1 MNETKMIEIIA
12 GVILLYLGAES
23 LVRGSSRLAAR
34 FGIPPLIIGL
44 TIVAFGTSAP
54 ELLVSLS
61 AALKGANDVAVGNVI
76 GSNIFNIAVILGLT
90 AVLRPPSVHLD
101 LIRREIPFLI
111 VVSLVL
117 LFIEVLKATRTG
129 SWSVIDHMLSMFVF
143 VAFLVEFLLVRD
155 AATQVFFILM
165 VIAFID
171 VIAGF
176 SVSIRSG

>member
-1 MNETKMIEIIA
+1 M
-12 GVILLYLGAES
+12 
-23 LVRGSSRLAAR
+23 LAA
-34 FGIPPLIIGL
+34 IPLMIVPLIAYNMVLIGL
-44 TIVAFGTSAP
+44 VGGGVAGLGSTIT
-54 ELLVSLS
+54 SLS
-61 AALKGANDVAVGNVI
+61 MMSGATWTM
-76 GSNIFNIAVILGLT
+76 SLG
-90 AVLRPPSVHLD
+90 D
-101 LIRREIPFLI
+101 LLI

-155 AATQVFFILM
+155 AATHVFFILM

-176 SVSIRSG
+176 SVSIRSAGRDVSIGL

>member
-1 MNETKMIEIIA
+1 MICVLPPDRTIQFRQK
-12 GVILLYLGAES
+12 GFS
-23 LVRGSSRLAAR
+23 MLAA
-34 FGIPPLIIGL
+34 IPLMIVPLIAYNLVLIGL
-44 TIVAFGTSAP
+44 IGGGVSALGSTIT
-54 ELLVSLS
+54 SLS
-61 AALKGANDVAVGNVI
+61 MMSGATWTM
-76 GSNIFNIAVILGLT
+76 SLG
-90 AVLRPPSVHLD
+90 D
-101 LIRREIPFLI
+101 LLI

-155 AATQVFFILM
+155 AATHVFFILM

-176 SVSIRSG
+176 TVSIRSAGRDVSIGL

>member
-1 MNETKMIEIIA
+1 MLALIPARRTIHSNYK
-12 GVILLYLGAES
+12 
-23 LVRGSSRLAAR
+23 GSPMLAA
-34 FGIPPLIIGL
+34 IPLMIVPLIAYNLVLIGL
-44 TIVAFGTSAP
+44 VGGGVAGLGTTIT
-54 ELLVSLS
+54 SLS
-61 AALKGANDVAVGNVI
+61 MMSGATWTM
-76 GSNIFNIAVILGLT
+76 SLG
-90 AVLRPPSVHLD
+90 D
-101 LIRREIPFLI
+101 LLI

-117 LFIEVLKATRTG
+117 LFIEVVKATRTG

-176 SVSIRSG
+176 TVSIRSAGRDVSIGL

>member
-1 MNETKMIEIIA
+1 M
-12 GVILLYLGAES
+12 
-23 LVRGSSRLAAR
+23 LAA
-34 FGIPPLIIGL
+34 IPLMIVPLIAYNLVLIGL
-44 TIVAFGTSAP
+44 IGGGVAGLGSTIT
-54 ELLVSLS
+54 SLS
-61 AALKGANDVAVGNVI
+61 MMSGATWTM
-76 GSNIFNIAVILGLT
+76 SLG
-90 AVLRPPSVHLD
+90 D
-101 LIRREIPFLI
+101 LLI

-165 VIAFID
+165 VIAFVD

-176 SVSIRSG
+176 SVSIRSAGRDVSIGL

>member
-1 MNETKMIEIIA
+1 M
-12 GVILLYLGAES
+12 
-23 LVRGSSRLAAR
+23 LAA
-34 FGIPPLIIGL
+34 IPLMIVPLIAYNLVLIGL
-44 TIVAFGTSAP
+44 IGGGVAGLGSTIT
-54 ELLVSLS
+54 SLS
-61 AALKGANDVAVGNVI
+61 MMSGATWTM
-76 GSNIFNIAVILGLT
+76 SLG
-90 AVLRPPSVHLD
+90 D
-101 LIRREIPFLI
+101 LLI

-155 AATQVFFILM
+155 AATHVFFILM

-176 SVSIRSG
+176 TVSIRSAGRDVSIGL

>member
-1 MNETKMIEIIA
+1 MICVLPPDRTIQ
-12 GVILLYLGAES
+12 
-23 LVRGSSRLAAR
+23 SSQKGFSMLAA
-34 FGIPPLIIGL
+34 IPLMIVPLIAYNLVLIGL
-44 TIVAFGTSAP
+44 IGGGVAGLGSTIT
-54 ELLVSLS
+54 SLS
-61 AALKGANDVAVGNVI
+61 MMSGATWTM
-76 GSNIFNIAVILGLT
+76 SLG
-90 AVLRPPSVHLD
+90 D
-101 LIRREIPFLI
+101 LLI

-165 VIAFID
+165 VIAFVD

-176 SVSIRSG
+176 SVSIRSAGRDVSIGL

>member
-1 MNETKMIEIIA
+1 MICVLPLDRTIQFRQK
-12 GVILLYLGAES
+12 GFS
-23 LVRGSSRLAAR
+23 MLAA
-34 FGIPPLIIGL
+34 IPLMIVPLIAYNLVLIGL
-44 TIVAFGTSAP
+44 VGGGVAGLGSTIT
-54 ELLVSLS
+54 SLS
-61 AALKGANDVAVGNVI
+61 MMSGATWTM
-76 GSNIFNIAVILGLT
+76 SLG
-90 AVLRPPSVHLD
+90 D
-101 LIRREIPFLI
+101 LLI

-176 SVSIRSG
+176 SVSIRSAGRDVSIGL